1 MAYQSWLL
9 FFCMNP
15 GRILAIDYGERR
27 IGLALSDPMRIIASG
42 LTTIQVQNENAA
54 IQKIKKLVNEHE
66 VIQIVM
72 GNPLDKNGS
81 EGTKAQKVRI
91 FAEKLRQQIP
101 LDIVFWDER
110 MSSVTALKMLVEA
123 ESKKKRRTKEKID
136 ELAAVV
142 ILRHYLDASF

>member
-1 MAYQSWLL
+1 
-9 FFCMNP
+9 MNQ

-27 IGLALSDPMRIIASG
+27 IGLALSDPMQIIASG
-42 LTTIQVQNENAA
+42 LTTIQVQNENSA
-54 IQKIKKLVNEHE
+54 IQKIKKLVGEHE
-66 VIQIVM
+66 VILVVM

-81 EGTKAQKVRI
+81 EGAKARQVKI

-101 LDIVFWDER
+101 VNIAFWDER
-110 MSSVTALKMLVEA
+110 MSSVTAQKMLIET

-142 ILRHYLDASF
+142 ILRHYLDAN

>member
-1 MAYQSWLL
+1 MA
-9 FFCMNP
+9 FVFCMNQ
-15 GRILAIDYGERR
+15 GRVLAIDYGERR

-54 IQKIKKLVNEHE
+54 IQEIKKLVNEHE

-101 LDIVFWDER
+101 LDIIFWDER
-110 MSSVTALKMLVEA
+110 MSSVTAQKMLIET

-142 ILRHYLDASF
+142 ILRHYLDTN

>member
-1 MAYQSWLL
+1 
-9 FFCMNP
+9 MNQ
-15 GRILAIDYGERR
+15 GRVLAIDYGERR

-54 IQKIKKLVNEHE
+54 IQEIKKLVNEHE

-101 LDIVFWDER
+101 LDIIFWDER
-110 MSSVTALKMLVEA
+110 MSSVTAQKMLIET

-142 ILRHYLDASF
+142 ILRHYLDTN

>member
-1 MAYQSWLL
+1 
-9 FFCMNP
+9 MNP